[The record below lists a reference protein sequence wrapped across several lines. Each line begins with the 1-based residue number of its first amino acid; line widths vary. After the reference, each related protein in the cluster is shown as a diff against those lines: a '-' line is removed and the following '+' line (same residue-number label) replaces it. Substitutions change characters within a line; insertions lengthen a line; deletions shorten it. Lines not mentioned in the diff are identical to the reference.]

1 MDGLLIKPLSLAR
14 LAQELA
20 DRVREPT
27 FDISTLQ
34 NMTRANP
41 EQMQRLL
48 GELWKNLR
56 HEHALLE
63 PAVLANDWNAL
74 SACLHRLKGAA
85 SLVDAVPLAKACA
98 ALDESVR
105 LECVASV
112 PARWLA
118 LEAAMTGLRAD
129 IELQLVA
136 VPDIAPACD

>member
-1 MDGLLIKPLSLAR
+1 NAMSDEAARCEQAGMDGLLIKPLSLAR

-63 PAVLANDWNAL
+63 PA
-74 SACLHRLKGAA
+74 
-85 SLVDAVPLAKACA
+85 
-98 ALDESVR
+98 
-105 LECVASV
+105 
-112 PARWLA
+112 
-118 LEAAMTGLRAD
+118 
-129 IELQLVA
+129 
-136 VPDIAPACD
+136 